1 MMTSK
6 GVTILDYIS
15 RYKKVQEILFPFFK
29 KTVVAKVLSK
39 KFDTVVRRMELM
51 SFTPDELA
59 ILLNEYR
66 DKLGEEQYS
75 LLYGVVTEEYDLVE
89 KKVTDLVLNL
99 PISLQEFGKA
109 SGVHYNKI
117 IDVTQGREL
126 WTIPYL
132 EKIGNFLELLSKL
145 KYL

>member
-1 MMTSK
+1 MTTSE

-39 KFDTVVRRMELM
+39 KFDTVVKRMDLM

-66 DKLGEEQYS
+66 DKLGEEQYT
-75 LLYGVVTEEYDLVE
+75 LLYGVVTEEYTLVE
-89 KKVTDLVLNL
+89 KKVTELVLNL
-99 PISLQEFGKA
+99 PISLQEFGKG

>member
-1 MMTSK
+1 MTITK

-39 KFDTVVRRMELM
+39 KFDTVVKRMESM

-89 KKVTDLVLNL
+89 RKVTDLVLNL

-132 EKIGNFLELLSKL
+132 EKIGNFLELLSTF